1 MIPLNNKIRNIR
13 FIAELAK
20 FRLIDLSI
28 ALDCLKTCL
37 SDFIGH
43 NIELISNFIE
53 ACGPFMAKN
62 LDSEISTRFNS
73 LLDMTW
79 RLKEKE
85 SLP

>member
-1 MIPLNNKIRNIR
+1 M
-13 FIAELAK
+13 
-20 FRLIDLSI
+20 

-85 SLP
+85 SLPQLQVNNLEEAYYLCRPKKNQRGLH